1 MEDLGYWMTRLDV
14 SSVGRKE
21 GWGARMTRL
30 ELLLGYTT
38 CTPSQFR
45 LGRHPRMMRIARERV
60 GLPGPVGEVVILS
73 GDDADTL
80 GDNLDENEDCKIYC
94 LDLSP

>member
-1 MEDLGYWMTRLDV
+1 M
-14 SSVGRKE
+14 
-21 GWGARMTRL
+21 
-30 ELLLGYTT
+30 
-38 CTPSQFR
+38 
-45 LGRHPRMMRIARERV
+45 

-80 GDNLDENEDCKIYC
+80 SDNLDENEDCKIYC